1 MRLINHFAHLCNK
14 VQILIRVINQLF
26 NTCIMKVTAVQTTAL
41 ILYINKCITPFQYQG
56 NYCIDFIRQFEAS
69 TCYLAYLPLLY
80 IKLYPAHIEFPDNN
94 FDESVLSHAFHPF
107 RPLTVQQ
114 NNFTQTSFDRKSS
127 DFKSSPKVTNMQCH
141 VKDQIQPI
149 S

>member
-14 VQILIRVINQLF
+14 VQILIRVINQLL
-26 NTCIMKVTAVQTTAL
+26 NTCIMKVTVVQTTAF
-41 ILYINKCITPFQYQG
+41 ILYINTCITPFQYQG
-56 NYCIDFIRQFEAS
+56 NYCIDNLKLQHVTLLTYHYFILSFTQPIF
-69 TCYLAYLPLLY
+69 
-80 IKLYPAHIEFPDNN
+80 EFPDNN

-107 RPLTVQQ
+107 RPLTVQP
-114 NNFTQTSFDRKSS
+114 NNYTQTYFDRKSY
-127 DFKSSPKVTNMQCH
+127 DFKSSPQVTNMH